1 MEVGVIG
8 AGYVGLV
15 TAACFAN
22 IGNNVICVDIDKEK
36 ISFLKRGKIPIYE
49 PGLDK
54 MVKDSLRRKKLSFTT
69 NINFAVKRSTVI
81 FIAVGTPP
89 KDNGE
94 ADLTYVENVARK
106 IATEMSSYRL
116 IVEKSTV
123 PVYTGRKIEETL
135 RVYNKRKIKF
145 DVASNPEFLR
155 EGQAIDDF
163 MNPDRI
169 VIGVRTKKAR
179 DILERLYAKFKAP
192 IVVTDIESAEL
203 IKHASNSFLAT
214 KISFINA
221 VANICEKC
229 GADAVKV
236 AKGMGLD
243 KRIGDTFLDAGVGFG
258 GFCFPKDL
266 EAFMRIS
273 EKLGYEFDILRAVKR
288 VNDQQKI
295 IFVKKIEEVLWIL
308 SGKTVS
314 VLGLSFKPGTD
325 DIRYAPAIDIIN
337 MLKNEGVKVKTYD
350 PRAMKKAKKVLT
362 GVTFC
367 KSAYDAV
374 KDSDCLA
381 IVTEWNEFKELD
393 LKRVRGLMR
402 EPVIV
407 DGRNIYN
414 PGKVKKLGFK
424 YRGMGRKE

>member
-1 MEVGVIG
+1 MDVSVIG

-15 TAACFAN
+15 TAACFSRL
-22 IGNNVICVDIDKEK
+22 GHNVICVDIDKEK
-36 ISFLKRGKIPIYE
+36 ISALKRGRVPIYE

-54 MVKDSLRRKKLSFTT
+54 MVKESLRIKRLSFTT
-69 NINFAVKRSTVI
+69 NIGSAVKGSTVI

-89 KDNGE
+89 RDNGE

-106 IATEMSSYRL
+106 VAMEMPSYRL
-116 IVEKSTV
+116 VVEKSTV

-135 RVYNKRKIKF
+135 RVHNKRKIKF

-155 EGQAIDDF
+155 EGQAIADF

-179 DILERLYAKFKAP
+179 DILGKLYEKIKAP
-192 IVVTDIESAEL
+192 IVATDIESAEL
-203 IKHASNSFLAT
+203 IKHASNSYLAT
-214 KISFINA
+214 KISFINS

-229 GADAVKV
+229 GADAINV

-243 KRIGDTFLDAGVGFG
+243 RRIGASFLDAGVGFG

-288 VNDQQKI
+288 VNEQQKML
-295 IFVKKIEEVLWIL
+295 FVKKIEEALWIL

-325 DIRYAPAIDIIN
+325 DIRYAPSIDIIN
-337 MLKNEGVKVKTYD
+337 MLKNEGAKVKTYD
-350 PRAMKKAKKVLT
+350 PKAMKKAGKALS

-367 KSAYDAV
+367 RDAYTAA

-381 IVTEWNEFKELD
+381 VVTEWDEFKDID
-393 LKRVRGLMR
+393 LKRVKKLMR
-402 EPVIV
+402 EPVIA
-407 DGRNIYN
+407 DGRNIYD
-414 PGKVKKLGFK
+414 PVKVRKLGFK
-424 YRGMGRKE
+424 YIGIGRR